1 MATTKRAIN
10 KLSDIHLPKAQTPLE
25 KFASELAKEEAGKSQ
40 VSIGNIRQ
48 LLKIMNKKLGGS
60 LYKEIKAWAK

>member
-1 MATTKRAIN
+1 MAKAIN
-10 KLSDIHLPKAQTPLE
+10 KLTDIVLPKSQTPLE

-40 VSIGNIRQ
+40 VSIGNVRQ
-48 LLKIMNKKLGGS
+48 LLKIMNKKLNGS